1 MAENERGEG
10 GHDDSREGE
19 EELSQ
24 DGSSVDGLSEDPA
37 KAQSMKAQA
46 AKAQAATVQSAKQRK
61 DAKSSRWSLFKKQDV
76 LTQLVLTM
84 PVFLIYH
91 LGILLM
97 DTRNG
102 VDFATNIFLSL
113 LNASVVG
120 YVAVTLVFA
129 LGLILVASRLRK
141 TNRVRLSAFV
151 PLLLESSLLAVG
163 MLLSVG
169 WFVSQVSMSATTST
183 LQSGLPPMNIF
194 EKIVMS
200 CGAGFHEELVFRV
213 VLFGGLI
220 LAARLVTEK
229 PWQKVLF
236 AAVVSSVLFSGVH
249 YVGSLSDSFT
259 FVSFFFRFL
268 AGLYLC
274 AVYRLRGFASAV
286 YTHAIYDV
294 LVMVFIQ

>member
-1 MAENERGEG
+1 MAENETGEG
-10 GHDDSREGE
+10 ANKGAEAPAPDASTD
-19 EELSQ
+19 LSSN
-24 DGSSVDGLSEDPA
+24 GPGNGAATEATKEATKEPA
-37 KAQSMKAQA
+37 KV
-46 AKAQAATVQSAKQRK
+46 AATKK
-61 DAKSSRWSLFKKQDV
+61 DAPAEKTRWGIFKKHDV

-102 VDFATNIFLSL
+102 VDFATNLFLEL
-113 LNASVVG
+113 LNASVFG
-120 YVAVTLVFA
+120 YVVVTLVFA
-129 LGLILVASRLRK
+129 LGLILVAARLRK
-141 TNRVRLSAFV
+141 TNRVRLRVFV
-151 PLLLESSLLAVG
+151 PLLIESSVLAVG
-163 MLLSVG
+163 MLVSVG
-169 WFVSQVSMSATTST
+169 WFVSQVSMTAAAST
-183 LQSGLPPMNIF
+183 LQSGLPPMNLF

-213 VLFGGLI
+213 VIFGGL
-220 LAARLVTEK
+220 LFGARLLSDK
-229 PWQKVLF
+229 PWQKILF

-268 AGLYLC
+268 AGIYLC
-274 AVYRLRGFASAV
+274 AVYRLRGFAYAV

-294 LVMVFIQ
+294 LVMVFIT

>member
-1 MAENERGEG
+1 MAENETG
-10 GHDDSREGE
+10 DDDAVAEA
-19 EELSQ
+19 
-24 DGSSVDGLSEDPA
+24 DGASPDIPVSDAGNDAPA
-37 KAQSMKAQA
+37 NNPAPEM
-46 AKAQAATVQSAKQRK
+46 SAKK
-61 DAKSSRWSLFKKQDV
+61 DIPEKKGRWAFFKKQDV

-102 VDFATNIFLSL
+102 VDFATTLFLRL
-113 LNASVVG
+113 LNASVFG
-120 YVAVTLVFA
+120 YVVVTVVFS
-129 LGLILVASRLRK
+129 LGLILVAARLRK
-141 TNRVRLSAFV
+141 TNRVRLRAFI
-151 PLLLESSLLAVG
+151 PLLIESSVLAVG
-163 MLLSVG
+163 MLVSVG
-169 WFVSQVSMSATTST
+169 WFVSQVSMTAAAST
-183 LQSGLPPMNIF
+183 LQSGMPPMNLF

-213 VLFGGLI
+213 VLFGGL
-220 LAARLVTEK
+220 LMAARLVTDK
-229 PWQKVLF
+229 PWQKLLF

-268 AGLYLC
+268 AGIYLC
-274 AVYRLRGFASAV
+274 AVYRLRGFATAV

-294 LVMVFIQ
+294 LVMVFIT